1 MCLFSNVCSIL
12 ALAVALIPSPV
23 QAGVPAAAK
32 IENPWKRVPVG
43 TILEFRIVT
52 EESTSLNKETRR
64 AESTETWT
72 VVGNDGR
79 TAVIEIAAGGTI
91 KRIQKDLAPVDPW
104 PEPPA
109 GSLSQ
114 AGSTVLDSGAADGR
128 ERLTSVRERIETP
141 LGVFEALRI
150 DLRTVRLESES
161 RASEWRVPGY
171 PEPIK
176 SLSVHAGGAGV
187 TRTINETRLLIRFSA
202 PASAE
207 AVTPGAAQGASS
219 GAAARPAIWS
229 DFAPGIHFDVHVEKE
244 HTVLFPAGRTPTIE
258 KSLEH
263 WTLLKKDD
271 KTATFEVAIGASK
284 SEKSLPLA
292 LDPPP
297 VNGQE
302 TRGPEEHRTAAVARE
317 TITTPLGTLDCLKIR
332 RTMSMNE
339 ADGQEFEWR
348 ADGYPVAVRTISE
361 WSHKQQKDVETRTV
375 VRFER
380 LK

>member
-1 MCLFSNVCSIL
+1 MRLFREAFSIL
-12 ALAVALIPSPV
+12 ALAAALIPSPV
-23 QAGVPAAAK
+23 QAGIPAAAK
-32 IENPWKRVPVG
+32 MENPWKRVPVG

-52 EESTSLNKETRR
+52 EEGTSLNKETRR

-79 TAVIEIAAGGTI
+79 TAVIDIAAGGTI

-109 GSLSQ
+109 GSLNL
-114 AGSTVLDSGAADGR
+114 AGSTVLESGAADGR

-176 SLSVHAGGAGV
+176 TLSVHAGGAGV
-187 TRTINETRLLIRFSA
+187 TPHHQRNAPSGPFYRPSVLGGRNADRGHGGLLRRGGPSRDLERF
-202 PASAE
+202 P
-207 AVTPGAAQGASS
+207 PGTN
-219 GAAARPAIWS
+219 
-229 DFAPGIHFDVHVEKE
+229 FDVQVEKE

-271 KTATFEVAIGASK
+271 KTATFEVAVGASK

-302 TRGPEEHRTAAVARE
+302 TRGLEEHRTASLSRE
-317 TITTPLGTLDCLKIR
+317 TITTLLGILDCLKIR

-339 ADGQEFEWR
+339 ADGQESNGAPTAILWPSGR
-348 ADGYPVAVRTISE
+348 SRSGAINSRRTSRRGR
-361 WSHKQQKDVETRTV
+361 SSASSG
-375 VRFER
+375 
-380 LK
+380 